1 MQLAFDRQFHS
12 DSLTNMDVI
21 LSLLLATL
29 LASTEGMLSCNQT
42 EQDSMQPTVTFG
54 NQSSKRSTKSK
65 SSKYICK
72 SSTVYFRYDIQM
84 YNTCMCTKFVQYKI
98 VIVEVVH

>member
-12 DSLTNMDVI
+12 DSLTNMDVV
-21 LSLLLATL
+21 LSLLFAML
-29 LASTEGMLSCNQT
+29 LASTEGMLICNQT

-65 SSKYICK
+65 SSK

-98 VIVEVVH
+98 V